1 MSASLSDTLRRLERC
16 HQWYEVRF
24 RRLRDLVKT
33 LPEETQKAYWNIV
46 ANGVASTH
54 ERPLYDGRMNLL
66 RDERDQETKRAENLE
81 MMLARMVRVTR
92 SSEDP
97 AVASLRAQARTL
109 LKKSGIL
116 RKAGRLP
123 PVEHTS

>member
-46 ANGVASTH
+46 ANGTADWRETHTYEGHMNRLCH
-54 ERPLYDGRMNLL
+54 ERDGAN
-66 RDERDQETKRAENLE
+66 KRAEDLE

-116 RKAGRLP
+116 RKAG
-123 PVEHTS
+123 